1 MIRISL
7 LFAAGMM
14 FLGCGPDTN
23 VKYRTLYIAVQKGD
37 AEDVRRHIR
46 TGIDINEVNDT
57 YRWTPLHKAASMGHL
72 EIVQILLESGADPN
86 PKDKWGKTALEQAEA
101 EGHAEVAA
109 LIRDHMGGVTEASP

>member
-1 MIRISL
+1 MVL
-7 LFAAGMM
+7 T
-14 FLGCGPDTN
+14 GCGPDTN
-23 VKYRTLYIAVQKGD
+23 IKYRTLYIAVQKGD
-37 AEDVRRHIR
+37 AEDVRRHIG

-72 EIVQILLESGADPN
+72 EIVRILLENGADPT

-109 LIRDHMGGVTEASP
+109 LIREYRNGVGDSSP